1 MKKLLMTAALV
12 ATVSLTGCTG
22 NEAKADSNSYA
33 DVVAAAKATHADAA
47 KSGYIW
53 QQKKMKMSYVDTYL
67 AKAEEAKAKGDDEG
81 ALKAANK
88 ALKTAKAE
96 VAQRDSADGLKAGWV
111 K

>member
-12 ATVSLTGCTG
+12 ATVSLTGCAG
-22 NEAKADSNSYA
+22 NGAKDESYA
-33 DVVAAAKATHADAA
+33 SIVAAATATHADAA
-47 KSGYIW
+47 KSGYTW

-81 ALKAANK
+81 ALKAANQ

-96 VAQRDSADGLKAGWV
+96 VAQREAANGLKAGWE

>member
-12 ATVSLTGCTG
+12 ATVSLTGCAG
-22 NEAKADSNSYA
+22 NGAKDDSYA
-33 DVVAAAKATHADAA
+33 SIVAAATAIHADAA
-47 KSGYIW
+47 KSGYTW

-81 ALKAANK
+81 ALKAAK
-88 ALKTAKAE
+88 QALKTAQAE
-96 VAQRDSADGLKAGWV
+96 VAQREAANGLKAEWE